1 MSSLEIGMWF
11 VVFIGIVFILFDKYQ
26 DMHTLKQ

>member
-11 VVFIGIVFILFDKYQ
+11 VVFIGIAFILFDKYQ
-26 DMHTLKQ
+26 DIHTLKQ